1 VGKLKNSAFYLYEKQ
16 LFHIRFVRIRGGE
29 TKKKRIIGNK
39 RKEKNKIFKRN

>member
-39 RKEKNKIFKRN
+39 RKEKNKILIRN